1 MGTPQPY
8 SEDTA
13 KEICLRI
20 MRGGSLKAICRD
32 DFMPPNWQVHEWLSG
47 KPDFADRYARAC
59 EVRADTIFDDIL
71 EIADDNQQDIVL
83 NPDGTER
90 LNTDH
95 VQRAKLRIDARK
107 WALAKMQPK
116 KYGDKVDHNL
126 TGNLTVNIAT
136 PDADL

>member
-8 SEDTA
+8 SEDTV

-20 MRGGSLKAICRD
+20 MRGESLKAICRD

-71 EIADDNQQDIVL
+71 EIADDNQHDIVL

>member
-20 MRGGSLKAICRD
+20 MRGESLKAICRD

>member
-20 MRGGSLKAICRD
+20 MRGESLKAICRD

-47 KPDFADRYARAC
+47 KPEFADRYARAC

-83 NPDGTER
+83 NADGTER

>member
-1 MGTPQPY
+1 MGTHQPY

-20 MRGGSLKAICRD
+20 MRGESLKAICRD

>member
-20 MRGGSLKAICRD
+20 MRGESLKAICRD

-47 KPDFADRYARAC
+47 KPDLADRYARAC

>member
-8 SEDTA
+8 SEDTV

-20 MRGGSLKAICRD
+20 MRGESLKAICRD

-83 NPDGTER
+83 NADGTER